1 MFIKVFTSEKEA
13 YAFAQLRGAR
23 VTIQYDYNELTKTII
38 RKFVV
43 KY

>member
-13 YAFAQLRGAR
+13 YAFAQIKCAR
-23 VTIQYDYNELTKTII
+23 VIIQYDYNELTKTII